1 MGEGQAIQ
9 GIIGGIL
16 AIVGILLAISGG
28 DLWGR
33 KPKWSI
39 GLGLALS
46 GVGLFMLITS
56 FPQYAIGFSVLA
68 TLALAF
74 AAFLTIK
81 EADAREQRHR
91 NNELLKEKR
100 DKDERLLN
108 EIIEWAINITECGTE
123 KEITPMSQ
131 IEGDAM
137 IRQFVLA
144 RATELELSFA
154 RLKGRSQYIHCIV
167 PISEQDLQKIVDN
180 LIKELEVH
188 IDLFTRTR
196 GAILYKPGTK
206 ENIEARDMMS
216 RKVRD
221 HKLELDKY
229 ANEVIKEATKIQT
242 KDIS

>member
-39 GLGLALS
+39 ALGLALS

-100 DKDERLLN
+100 DKDECHLN
-108 EIIEWAINITECGTE
+108 EIIDWAIDVSSCGIE
-123 KEITPMSQ
+123 KGYP
-131 IEGDAM
+131 
-137 IRQFVLA
+137 
-144 RATELELSFA
+144 
-154 RLKGRSQYIHCIV
+154 
-167 PISEQDLQKIVDN
+167 
-180 LIKELEVH
+180 
-188 IDLFTRTR
+188 
-196 GAILYKPGTK
+196 
-206 ENIEARDMMS
+206 
-216 RKVRD
+216 
-221 HKLELDKY
+221 
-229 ANEVIKEATKIQT
+229 
-242 KDIS
+242 DI